1 MPVLLPQGRGASVS
15 VRPGGRF
22 IMRVLFLLLALVAGL
37 GIGLY
42 NFSTGDTL
50 TTAIMLAVVA
60 FLLAVLRPSF
70 AWMSATVIGLGVPLI
85 YLGATLGGVAIEY
98 PPSPNIAATLLALL
112 PAVAAALLGL
122 AVRRLVVGAPAPHA
136 HH

>member
-1 MPVLLPQGRGASVS
+1 
-15 VRPGGRF
+15 
-22 IMRVLFLLLALVAGL
+22 MRMLFLLIALLAGL

-42 NFSTGDTL
+42 NFGTGDTL
-50 TTAIMLAVVA
+50 MTAVMLAAAAFVLAVV
-60 FLLAVLRPSF
+60 RPSF
-70 AWMSATVIGLGVPLI
+70 AWMSATLVGLGVPLV

-98 PPSPNIAATLLALL
+98 PPSPNVAATLLALL

-122 AVRRLVVGAPAPHA
+122 AVRRLVLGAPAPHA